1 MIHKR
6 MLAPDRVR
14 RPPTDGWSWIDRR
27 FVRDCAPRLSHEA
40 IVLYFFLA
48 AVADKDGLS
57 FYSDATTAAR
67 LRMREESVVDARE
80 ELIREDLVA
89 YRTPLTQVLSLPR
102 LRVERRGGELVQLGE
117 LFRTLADAP
126 PILIPGVC
134 HEGFPL
140 GRDSPLARNRR
151 TQKASDCPASAL
163 LHQDH

>member
-6 MLAPDRVR
+6 ILVPGRVR

-27 FVRDCAPRLSHEA
+27 FVRDFAPQLSHEA

-57 FYSDATTAAR
+57 FYHDATVANR
-67 LRMREESVVDARE
+67 LRISEESVACSRD

-102 LRVERRGGELVQLGE
+102 LRVQRCGGELVQLGE
-117 LFRTLADAP
+117 LFRTLTDTAP
-126 PILIPGVC
+126 
-134 HEGFPL
+134 
-140 GRDSPLARNRR
+140 R
-151 TQKASDCPASAL
+151 TQSRSLP
-163 LHQDH
+163 

>member
-6 MLAPDRVR
+6 ILVPDRVR

-27 FVRDCAPRLSHEA
+27 FVRDFAPRLSREA

-57 FYSDATTAAR
+57 FYHDATVAGR
-67 LRMREESVVDARE
+67 LRLREESVVCARE

-102 LRVERRGGELVQLGE
+102 LQVQRRGGELVQLGE
-117 LFRTLADAP
+117 LFRTLVDATP
-126 PILIPGVC
+126 HPHSRSLP
-134 HEGFPL
+134 
-140 GRDSPLARNRR
+140 
-151 TQKASDCPASAL
+151 
-163 LHQDH
+163 

>member
-6 MLAPDRVR
+6 ILVPGRVR

-27 FVRDCAPRLSHEA
+27 FVRDFAPRLSHEA

-57 FYSDATTAAR
+57 FYHDATMASR
-67 LRMREESVVDARE
+67 LRISEESVACARD

-102 LRVERRGGELVQLGE
+102 LRVQRRGGELVQLGE
-117 LFRTLADAP
+117 LFRTLADA
-126 PILIPGVC
+126 
-134 HEGFPL
+134 
-140 GRDSPLARNRR
+140 SPQPHSRSL
-151 TQKASDCPASAL
+151 P
-163 LHQDH
+163 